1 MAARRPNGMRESAP
15 TMRGPFMSSFQRVC
29 YWRVAALVICVLWG
43 AARTDAQ
50 TTGATLSGRVVDQ
63 TNLPLPA
70 ATVTATAPATGY
82 TRSVPTAADGT
93 YTIPSLPVG
102 IYDIAASLNG
112 FRTMEQKLVELEV
125 ASTRRI
131 DFTLPVAS
139 VQAEISVTAA
149 PPIVQTDV
157 AVGTVVS
164 QRELENLPLNGRQ
177 FANLGALAPGTSLG
191 YNSDPT
197 KPGQLVIALNGG
209 NGRNVNFIVDGGD
222 NTDDTIGGAL
232 QNFSVENVEQFKIQ
246 TQNYKAEYGR
256 SSGGVVTVVTKSGTN
271 RLDGSAFAFGRNEN
285 LNAITETEE
294 LSGGVKNDY
303 ARAQFG
309 GAGGGPIVR
318 DKVHFFG
325 SYEGT
330 RRNTNYTVSTG
341 GVLPQ
346 DGTVVAV
353 PFRDH
358 LVGAKVTS
366 NLTPSQLLQVRF
378 GFQKNTDKDGA
389 TPLASPDALGTIANK
404 YYSVLASHSTS
415 LRSSMFNEFVFQY
428 TNFKNSILADS
439 NNPALAFPSGAVSG
453 QDINTPQTTNQV
465 KYMFKDDLSF
475 ATTLWGS
482 AHDLKVGTLIVHEPT
497 LGGTFS
503 TGVDAPQFTMLLDSL
518 TSPVSDITQY
528 GGSFADSTPVNQY
541 SVFAQDDWRP
551 VPALTINLGLRYD
564 VWTGFDLDQR
574 SNPIWQTL
582 STQTRYNEAYLRDF
596 QGGQGG
602 VLENDRNNVAPRI
615 GATWDLRG
623 NGRTTIRG
631 GWGIFY
637 DFPYTNATILFP
649 SAAVQSNYGVAY
661 NVHNSTG
668 IRNTNGTLYQIGQ
681 PLPPNQLPGLESDPP
696 NEVASPTLRTPYARQ
711 FSGGFSHQLTDN
723 LAVGVDVSKVAY
735 RDVPFRF
742 RANPNTGFNQP
753 RRFPDF
759 GNFRLWYGNGFADY
773 KGANFN
779 LRARLSNRLTLQGF
793 YTLSDTKGNVLAGAD
808 EFRLS
813 ALEYQPDLAVGR
825 DVSVNP
831 LDPTCGPC
839 TGPLNTDA
847 RHRMALAGTYTF
859 PRSLLVAGTFRA
871 RSATPYTIHSGVD
884 LNGDGFVIDLPADVP
899 NVGFG
904 RGSAFSQLDV
914 RVSKLF
920 NLTNATGVEAIF
932 EVFNLFNAS
941 NPAGYNGNRASTT
954 FGQPSTYAGDPLQGE
969 QRLAQLGVRF
979 RF

>member
-1 MAARRPNGMRESAP
+1 
-15 TMRGPFMSSFQRVC
+15 MSIFQRVRDP
-29 YWRVAALVICVLWG
+29 RVVVFVLCVVWSG
-43 AARTDAQ
+43 ARADAQ
-50 TTGATLSGRVVDQ
+50 TTGATVAGRVVDQ
-63 TNLPLPA
+63 TNLPLVG

-82 TRSVPTAADGT
+82 TRSVATAADGT

-102 IYDIAASLNG
+102 VYDISAALNG
-112 FRTMEQKLVELEV
+112 FRTIDQKQIEVDV

-139 VQAEISVTAA
+139 VQTEISVTGT
-149 PPIVQTDV
+149 PPIISSDV

-209 NGRNVNFIVDGGD
+209 SGRNVNFIVDGGD

-271 RLDGSAFAFGRNEN
+271 RLQGSGFAFGRNEN
-285 LNAITETEE
+285 LNAITETET

-309 GAGGGPIVR
+309 GAAGGPIVR

-330 RRNTNYTVSTG
+330 RRNTNYTVTTG
-341 GVLPQ
+341 GVLPE
-346 DGTVVAV
+346 DGTVVPV

-358 LVGAKVTS
+358 LVGTKVTS
-366 NLTPSQLLQVRF
+366 NLSPSQLLQVRF
-378 GFQKNTDKDGA
+378 GFQKNSDKDNAG
-389 TPLASPDALGTIANK
+389 PLSAPDALGTIANK
-404 YYSVLASHSTS
+404 YYSILASHSAQIRNS
-415 LRSSMFNEFVFQY
+415 IFNELVFQY

-439 NNPALAFPSGAVSG
+439 THASIAYPSGALSG
-453 QDINTPQTTNQV
+453 QDINTPQTTDQV

-475 ATTLWGS
+475 SKTLAGS
-482 AHDLKVGTLIVHEPT
+482 THEFKVGTLIVHEPT

-503 TGVDAPQFTMLLDSL
+503 TGVDAPQYTMLLDSIN
-518 TSPVSDITQY
+518 SPVTDITQF
-528 GGSFADSTPVNQY
+528 GGSFADQTPVNQY
-541 SVFAQDDWRP
+541 SVYVQDDWRP
-551 VPALTINLGLRYD
+551 MPALTINLGLRYD
-564 VWTGFDLDQR
+564 LWTGFNLDQR
-574 SNPIWQTL
+574 SNPIWQVL
-582 STQTRYNEAYLRDF
+582 STQTKYHEPYLQDF
-596 QGGQGG
+596 QNGQGG
-602 VLENDRNNVAPRI
+602 VLTNDKNNLGPRI
-615 GATWDLRG
+615 GATWDVRG

-649 SAAVQSNYGVAY
+649 AAAVQSNYGVAY
-661 NVHNSTG
+661 NVNNPTG
-668 IRNTNGTLYQIGQ
+668 IRNPDGTFFRIGQ
-681 PLPPNQLPGLESDPP
+681 QLPPNGLPGLESDPP
-696 NEVASPTLRTPYARQ
+696 NEVASPTQRAPYAQ
-711 FSGGFSHQLTDN
+711 QVSGGFSHQLTDS
-723 LAVGVDVSKVAY
+723 LAFGVDVSRVAY
-735 RDVPFRF
+735 RDIPFRF
-742 RANPNTGFNQP
+742 RANPNTGPGQP
-753 RRFPDF
+753 RRFPEF

-779 LRARLSNRLTLQGF
+779 IRARLSNRLTLQGF
-793 YTLSDTKGNVLAGAD
+793 YTLSDTTGNILAGAD
-808 EFRLS
+808 EFRLT
-813 ALEYQPDLAVGR
+813 ATEYQPDLGIGR

-831 LDPTCGPC
+831 LNPLCSAC

-859 PRSLLVAGTFRA
+859 PRSLLVAGTLRA
-871 RSATPYTIHSGVD
+871 RSATPYTIHAGVD
-884 LNGDGFVIDLPADVP
+884 LNGDGFRIDLPPDVP
-899 NVGFG
+899 HVGDG
-904 RGSAFSQLDV
+904 RGSAFSQLDL
-914 RVSKLF
+914 RVSKMF
-920 NLTNATGVEAIF
+920 SFTNATGVEAIF
-932 EVFNLFNAS
+932 EVFNLFNAT

-954 FGQPSTYAGDPLQGE
+954 FGQPTTFAGDPLQGE

>member
-1 MAARRPNGMRESAP
+1 LRRICDARIIAVAVGVMLSAATAG
-15 TMRGPFMSSFQRVC
+15 
-29 YWRVAALVICVLWG
+29 
-43 AARTDAQ
+43 AQ
-50 TTGATLSGRVVDQ
+50 TTGATLAGRVVDQ
-63 TNLPLPA
+63 TNLPLPG

-82 TRSVPTAADGT
+82 SRSVPTAADGT

-102 IYDIAASLNG
+102 VYDITASLNG
-112 FRTMEQKLVELEV
+112 FRTLEQKQVEV
-125 ASTRRI
+125 DVSSTRRI

-139 VQAEISVTAA
+139 VQAEVTVTGT

-164 QRELENLPLNGRQ
+164 QHELENLPLNGRQ
-177 FANLGALAPGTSLG
+177 FANLGALAPGTTLG

-209 NGRNVNFIVDGGD
+209 SGRNVNFIVDGGD

-271 RLDGSAFAFGRNEN
+271 RVDGTAFAFGRNEN
-285 LNAITETEE
+285 LNAITKTEE

-303 ARAQFG
+303 SRAQFG
-309 GAGGGPIVR
+309 GTVGGPIVR

-330 RRNTNYTVSTG
+330 RRDTNYTVTTG
-341 GVLPQ
+341 GVLPE
-346 DGTVVAV
+346 DGTVVPV

-358 LVGAKVTS
+358 LVGAKMTA
-366 NLTPSQLLQVRF
+366 NLSPTQLLSVRF
-378 GFQKNTDKDGA
+378 GFQKNSDKDNAG
-389 TPLASPDALGTIANK
+389 PLSAPDALGTIANK
-404 YYSVLASHSTS
+404 YYSVLASHSS
-415 LRSSMFNEFVFQY
+415 QLRNSMFNEFVFQY
-428 TNFKNSILADS
+428 TNFNNSILADS
-439 NNPALAFPSGAVSG
+439 TNPTIAYPSGALSG
-453 QDINTPQTTNQV
+453 QDINTPQTTEQV
-465 KYMFKDDLSF
+465 KWMFKDDLSF
-475 ATTLWGS
+475 SRTLMGS
-482 AHDLKVGTLIVHEPT
+482 SHDFKIGTLIVHEPT

-503 TGVDAPQFTMLLDSL
+503 TGVDAPQYTMLLDSP
-518 TSPVSDITQY
+518 TSPVTDITQY
-528 GGSFADSTPVNQY
+528 GGNFADSTPVNQY
-541 SVFAQDDWRP
+541 SFFAQDDWRP
-551 VPALTINLGLRYD
+551 MAALTINLGLRYD
-564 VWTGFDLDQR
+564 LWTGFDLDQR
-574 SNPIWQTL
+574 SNPIWQEL
-582 STQTRYNEAYLRDF
+582 STQTKYNEAYLQDF
-596 QGGQGG
+596 QGGKGG
-602 VLENDRNNVAPRI
+602 VLTNDKNNIAPRI

-623 NGRTTIRG
+623 DGRTTIRG

-649 SAAVQSNYGVAY
+649 AAAVQSDYGVAY
-661 NVHNSTG
+661 NVNNPNG
-668 IRNTNGTLYQIGQ
+668 IRNPDGTFFHIGQ
-681 PLPPNQLPGLESDPP
+681 PLPPNQLPGLASNPP

-711 FSGGFSHQLTDN
+711 VSGGFSHQLTEN
-723 LAVGVDVSKVAY
+723 VAVGVDLSKVAY
-735 RDVPFRF
+735 RDIPFRF
-742 RANPNTGFNQP
+742 RANPNTGFDQP

-759 GNFRLWYGNGFADY
+759 GNFRLWYGNGFDDY

-779 LRARLSNRLTLQGF
+779 VRARVTNRFTLQGF
-793 YTLSDTKGNVLAGAD
+793 YTLSSATGVTLAGAD
-808 EFRLS
+808 EFRLT
-813 ALEYQPDLAVGR
+813 AVEYQPDLAIGR

-831 LDPTCGPC
+831 LNPLCGPC

-859 PRSLLVAGTFRA
+859 PRSVLVSGTLRA
-871 RSATPYTIHSGVD
+871 HSATPYTIHAGTD
-884 LNGDGFVIDLPADVP
+884 LNGDGFRIDLPPDIP
-899 NVGFG
+899 NVGYG
-904 RGSAFSQLDV
+904 RGSAFSQLDM
-914 RVSKLF
+914 RVSKMF
-920 NLTNATGVEAIF
+920 NFTNTTGVEAIF

-941 NPAGYNGNRASTT
+941 NPAGYNGNQASAT

>member
-1 MAARRPNGMRESAP
+1 MTTVRRICNARLVAVAISMIASAASA
-15 TMRGPFMSSFQRVC
+15 G
-29 YWRVAALVICVLWG
+29 
-43 AARTDAQ
+43 AQ
-50 TTGATLSGRVVDQ
+50 TTGATLAGRVVDQ
-63 TNLPLPA
+63 TNLPLPG

-82 TRSVPTAADGT
+82 SRSVPTAADGT

-102 IYDIAASLNG
+102 VYDISATLNG
-112 FRTMEQKLVELEV
+112 FRTVEQKQVEV
-125 ASTRRI
+125 DVSSTRRI

-139 VQAEISVTAA
+139 VQAEVTVTGV

-164 QRELENLPLNGRQ
+164 QHELENLPLNGRQ

-209 NGRNVNFIVDGGD
+209 SGRNVNFIVDGGD

-271 RLDGSAFAFGRNEN
+271 RFDGTAFAFGRNEN
-285 LNAITETEE
+285 LNAITKTEE

-330 RRNTNYTVSTG
+330 RRNTNYTVTTG
-341 GVLPQ
+341 GVLPE
-346 DGTVVAV
+346 DGTVVPV

-366 NLTPSQLLQVRF
+366 NLSPTQLLSVRF
-378 GFQKNTDKDGA
+378 GFQKNSDKDGA
-389 TPLASPDALGTIANK
+389 TPLAAPSALGTIANK
-404 YYSVLASHSTS
+404 YYSILASHSAQ
-415 LRSSMFNEFVFQY
+415 LKSSMFNELVFQY

-439 NNPALAFPSGAVSG
+439 TLPAIAYPSGAVSG
-453 QDINTPQTTNQV
+453 QDINTPQTTDQV
-465 KYMFKDDLSF
+465 KFMFKDDLTFSR
-475 ATTLWGS
+475 TLMGS
-482 AHDLKVGTLIVHEPT
+482 AHDFKVGTLIVHEPT

-503 TGVDAPQFTMLLDSL
+503 TGVDAPQFTMLLDSPS
-518 TSPVSDITQY
+518 SPVTDITQF

-541 SVFAQDDWRP
+541 SFFAQDDWRP
-551 VPALTINLGLRYD
+551 MARLTINLGLRYD
-564 VWTGFDLDQR
+564 LWTGFDLDQR
-574 SNPIWQTL
+574 TNPIWQEL
-582 STQTRYNEAYLRDF
+582 STQTRYNEPYLQDF
-596 QGGQGG
+596 QGGKGG
-602 VLENDRNNVAPRI
+602 VLENDKNNIAPRI
-615 GATWDLRG
+615 GATLDLRG
-623 NGRTTIRG
+623 DGRTTIRG

-649 SAAVQSNYGVAY
+649 AAAVQSNYGVAY
-661 NVHNSTG
+661 NVNNPNG
-668 IRNTNGTLYQIGQ
+668 IRNTDGTFYRVGQ
-681 PLPPNQLPGLESDPP
+681 PLPPNALPGLESDPP

-723 LAVGVDVSKVAY
+723 LAVGVDVSKVSY
-735 RDVPFRF
+735 RDIPFRF
-742 RANPNTGFNQP
+742 RANPNTGFDQP

-759 GNFRLWYGNGFADY
+759 GNFRLWYGEGFADY

-779 LRARLSNRLTLQGF
+779 VRARLTNRFTLQGF
-793 YTLSDTKGNVLAGAD
+793 YTLSDTTGITLAGAD
-808 EFRLS
+808 EFRLT
-813 ALEYQPDLAVGR
+813 AVEYQPDLAIGR

-831 LDPTCGPC
+831 LNPLCAACD
-839 TGPLNTDA
+839 GPLNTDA

-859 PRSLLVAGTFRA
+859 PRSLLVAGTLRA
-871 RSATPYTIHSGVD
+871 RSATPYTIHAGVD
-884 LNGDGFVIDLPADVP
+884 LNGDGFRIDLPSDVP
-899 NVGFG
+899 HVGDG
-904 RGSAFSQLDV
+904 RGSAFSQFDV
-914 RVSKLF
+914 RVSKTF
-920 NLTNATGVEAIF
+920 NFTDRNGVEAIF

-941 NPAGYNGNRASTT
+941 NPAGYNGNRASAT
-954 FGQPSTYAGDPLQGE
+954 FGQPSSYAGDPLQGE